1 MERVVRK
8 FRSFDEADNADY
20 EYYRTLSGNE
30 KLQIL
35 LELIMP
41 ENPDAAVIERSAR
54 VHPLTEHEECDDE
67 ADIKLLEKT
76 RPPRS

>member
-8 FRSFDEADNADY
+8 FGSFKEADDANY

-54 VHPLTEHEECDDE
+54 VHPLTEHEQC
-67 ADIKLLEKT
+67 
-76 RPPRS
+76 

>member
-1 MERVVRK
+1 MLFCPCFCCVSVDRFMEKVVRI
-8 FRSFDEADNADY
+8 FHSFDDADNADY

-35 LELIMP
+35 LDLIMP

-54 VHPLTEHEECDDE
+54 VHPLTEHEEC
-67 ADIKLLEKT
+67 
-76 RPPRS
+76 

>member
-8 FRSFDEADNADY
+8 FRSFDEADDADND
-20 EYYRTLSGNE
+20 YYRALSGNQR
-30 KLQIL
+30 LQIL

-54 VHPLTEHEECDDE
+54 VHPLTEHEEC
-67 ADIKLLEKT
+67 
-76 RPPRS
+76 